1 MPYSPLDHFPAPLHA
16 VAANIRLACFDV
28 DGTLT
33 DGRLIY
39 DSDGR
44 ELKAFHARDGQGLVL
59 LRDAGFGI
67 ELITAR
73 RSAVAELRAQELRV
87 GVHTGIKDKLGRV
100 RELAAGMGL
109 ELPQVYLGGWI
120 VVGASVGLTILTWIV
135 ALIVW

>member
-1 MPYSPLDHFPAPLHA
+1 MSPLAQLAPADAEELLHRARA
-16 VAANIRLACFDV
+16 VRLVCFDV

-73 RSAVAELRAQELRV
+73 RSAVAELRAQERLAQQR
-87 GVHTGIKDKLGRV
+87 GEDLGT
-100 RELAAGMGL
+100 MGH
-109 ELPQVYLGGWI
+109 
-120 VVGASVGLTILTWIV
+120 SKV
-135 ALIVW
+135 ALMRAMTRRRIKSMSSK